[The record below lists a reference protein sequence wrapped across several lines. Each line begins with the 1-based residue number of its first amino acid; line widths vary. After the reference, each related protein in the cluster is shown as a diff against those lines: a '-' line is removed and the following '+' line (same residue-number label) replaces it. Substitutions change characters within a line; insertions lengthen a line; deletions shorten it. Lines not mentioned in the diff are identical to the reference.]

1 MATVA
6 QLQGT
11 GGARAGIGAAAATA
25 AVSLGS
31 EEAERVINIVQRWPG
46 DFPLGAL
53 AALKEI
59 GLKLPTEPSAAS
71 AAPRVGSAQPA
82 TAQLGAGRERPA
94 TQRATV
100 TTLANVEFAL
110 RRRKLTERGLW

>member
-1 MATVA
+1 M
-6 QLQGT
+6 
-11 GGARAGIGAAAATA
+11 
-25 AVSLGS
+25 
-31 EEAERVINIVQRWPG
+31 ERVINIVQRWPA

-53 AALKEI
+53 AALKES

-71 AAPRVGSAQPA
+71 AAPGEDLLSPLRH
-82 TAQLGAGRERPA
+82 QLGAGHERTA

-110 RRRKLTERGLW
+110 GEEN

>member
-1 MATVA
+1 M
-6 QLQGT
+6 Q
-11 GGARAGIGAAAATA
+11 
-25 AVSLGS
+25 
-31 EEAERVINIVQRWPG
+31 RVINIVQRWPA

-71 AAPRVGSAQPA
+71 AAPGVGSAQPA
-82 TAQLGAGRERPA
+82 THQLGAGRERPA

-110 RRRKLTERGLW
+110 MKKTDRTGPVVIVKSEKLSQASAPVRVQK

>member
-53 AALKEI
+53 AALKES

-71 AAPRVGSAQPA
+71 AAPGVGSAQPA
-82 TAQLGAGRERPA
+82 TAQLGAGRECPA

-110 RRRKLTERGLW
+110 RRRKLTERGL